1 MAEDEM
7 VGWHRQLEGHE
18 FEQAWGVGMDRESWH
33 AAVHGGAKSQTQLSD
48 QTEHPK
54 CRFKIIKIIG
64 EIILCR
70 TLWSTIHESVP
81 SLWCLTKTD
90 LLKTPNQE

>member
-33 AAVHGGAKSQTQLSD
+33 AAVHEVIESEMTEQL
-48 QTEHPK
+48 
-54 CRFKIIKIIG
+54 
-64 EIILCR
+64 
-70 TLWSTIHESVP
+70 
-81 SLWCLTKTD
+81 
-90 LLKTPNQE
+90 N

>member
-1 MAEDEM
+1 MRWLDGITDAVDMSLSRLREL
-7 VGWHRQLEGHE
+7 VK
-18 FEQAWGVGMDRESWH
+18 DREAWH

>member
-1 MAEDEM
+1 M
-7 VGWHRQLEGHE
+7 VGWHHRLNGHE
-18 FEQAWGVGMDRESWH
+18 FEQAPGVGDGQGGLACE
-33 AAVHGGAKSQTQLSD
+33 VHRVTISQTQLSD

>member
-1 MAEDEM
+1 M
-7 VGWHRQLEGHE
+7 VRQHHRLNGHE
-18 FEQAWGVGMDRESWH
+18 FDQTPGEMENREAWH